1 MIPSNFSPL
10 KISSKIFLR
19 IYNNFSTYIYI
30 SPYFRLPYDPFTSL
44 PSLRFL
50 NIDRISLTNIRL
62 ARSGGDFLAKS
73 RYTHIDIY
81 VHIWYTLSFTCGGK
95 SDEEIGGD
103 VRAWIMQRSAR
114 KCGGCISPKRNRIFP
129 GWAAILLSV
138 IADTRG
144 AGVHKLG
151 IARLLGR
158 LLARRDRQMAFKL
171 IPPNFQP
178 SSLLLTPG

>member
-50 NIDRISLTNIRL
+50 NIDRISLTNIRV

-73 RYTHIDIY
+73 RYTHIYIY
-81 VHIWYTLSFTCGGK
+81 ICTYMIYTLFHVWWQ
-95 SDEEIGGD
+95 ERRRNRRRRPRVNNAEIRKKMRGLHQPETEQDIPWMGGD
-103 VRAWIMQRSAR
+103 SAERDSGHARSGSA
-114 KCGGCISPKRNRIFP
+114 
-129 GWAAILLSV
+129 
-138 IADTRG
+138 
-144 AGVHKLG
+144 
-151 IARLLGR
+151 
-158 LLARRDRQMAFKL
+158 
-171 IPPNFQP
+171 
-178 SSLLLTPG
+178 

>member
-73 RYTHIDIY
+73 RYTHIYIYMYIYDI
-81 VHIWYTLSFTCGGK
+81 HSFSRVVARATKK
-95 SDEEIGGD
+95 SAET
-103 VRAWIMQRSAR
+103 SAR
-114 KCGGCISPKRNRIFP
+114 E
-129 GWAAILLSV
+129 
-138 IADTRG
+138 
-144 AGVHKLG
+144 
-151 IARLLGR
+151 
-158 LLARRDRQMAFKL
+158 
-171 IPPNFQP
+171 
-178 SSLLLTPG
+178 